1 MPGFLKDVHASI
13 LVVKK
18 KITMEYLIER
28 EYLKVIPD
36 NGLGQFYDRLCW
48 RLKNFR
54 ITDHPS

>member
-1 MPGFLKDVHASI
+1 MPGFLKDVHTCI
-13 LVVKK
+13 KVVK

-28 EYLKVIPD
+28 EYLEVIPD